1 MKLISLQCESSSV
14 EDCIKEIVKKSHILL
29 SSTPGLIKS
38 SKISLNFGAF
48 MNLRI
53 LLLIDEG
60 IPGEKGI
67 IVSYASGRHKDE
79 ALNKVLE
86 KINNRLEKDC
96 QVVNFE
102 TGTYTMPVTRRT
114 YAVGVVVYN
123 IKKRQNSELST
134 LTLKGR
140 RELIARALE
149 MFNYNPKVLNI
160 SELARMFGVSRDSIY
175 YDIEQILKGKKKL

>member
-1 MKLISLQCESSSV
+1 MKLVSIQCESSSV

-53 LLLIDEG
+53 LLLIDES

-86 KINNRLEKDC
+86 KINSRLEKRY

-123 IKKRQNSELST
+123 IKTQNGELST

-175 YDIEQILKGKKKL
+175 YDIEQILKGRKKL

>member
-1 MKLISLQCESSSV
+1 MKLVSIQCESSSV

-53 LLLIDEG
+53 LLLIDES

-86 KINNRLEKDC
+86 KINSRLEKRY

-123 IKKRQNSELST
+123 IKTQNGEFRT